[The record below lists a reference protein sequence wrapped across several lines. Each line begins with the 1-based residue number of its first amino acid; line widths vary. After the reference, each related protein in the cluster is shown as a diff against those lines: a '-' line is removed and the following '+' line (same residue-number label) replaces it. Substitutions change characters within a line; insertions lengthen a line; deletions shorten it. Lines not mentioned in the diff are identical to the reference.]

1 MLTNNNIFTHCKRHL
16 YLCKRDLFLC
26 LLICWLICQD
36 ALSFISLRKQSGK
49 RLLSVQM
56 RPISVFTLMLTRLSR
71 CSIVTLFVEIL
82 CPSALSLPA
91 PLLMAYYLH
100 LQITYIM
107 ICTHASL
114 MLLYLRKSRIYGQI
128 TWIYEQITY
137 IISVTEITDNFIF
150 VERERREML
159 EDTTMSTDK
168 SLIHLQRSERISTWC
183 QHLQFGAFWGA
194 LRQQI
199 LEYLDRG
206 NFVVHYL
213 YIKILR
219 TVFAPSGAFIQ
230 IERLRLRQVWS
241 MMTCS
246 KHINREKP
254 WLLTC
259 KNHTN
264 SRTLFFLSKK
274 MLLCR
279 DVRQFLY
286 QFDDRKK

>member
-1 MLTNNNIFTHCKRHL
+1 MLYRSSLYENNLEKDF
-16 YLCKRDLFLC
+16 YLCKWDLFLC
-26 LLICWLICQD
+26 LPLCWLVCQD
-36 ALSFISLRKQSGK
+36 ALS
-49 RLLSVQM
+49 LLSLWKF
-56 RPISVFTLMLTRLSR
+56 SVPLPFPSPPPFWWRITCTYKSLTLWYVRTHH
-71 CSIVTLFVEIL
+71 L
-82 CPSALSLPA
+82 C
-91 PLLMAYYLH
+91 YY
-100 LQITYIM
+100 
-107 ICTHASL
+107 
-114 MLLYLRKSRIYGQI
+114 IYGNH
-128 TWIYEQITY
+128 
-137 IISVTEITDNFIF
+137 V
-150 VERERREML
+150 
-159 EDTTMSTDK
+159 STDK
-168 SLIHLQRSERISTWC
+168 SLESMNKSLILFQLRKSLIILYLLRGREERCSRILLCLRTNHLYYYQRSERISTWC

-206 NFVVHYL
+206 NFVVLYL
-213 YIKILR
+213 YIRILR

-279 DVRQFLY
+279 DVREFLY